1 MFKKILF
8 KLFVFIFCFFPVLS
22 FADLSVK
29 VPQPS
34 ADEVAETSSS
44 SVESDT
50 DFWVDLMQTATR
62 YGWVFLVVIAFGVLL
77 YGWFLL
83 MASQWEDEE
92 MKKWNRIITY
102 TLIGFIVALF
112 SYMVIKLV
120 INLF

>member
-1 MFKKILF
+1 
-8 KLFVFIFCFFPVLS
+8 VLS

-77 YGWFLL
+77 YG
-83 MASQWEDEE
+83 
-92 MKKWNRIITY
+92 
-102 TLIGFIVALF
+102 
-112 SYMVIKLV
+112 
-120 INLF
+120 